1 MSHELFS
8 CINTQLS
15 LQLKAQNYIMPNL
28 IALIVG
34 IDNYPTPLPALDGCV
49 NDAQAFNKYLSDWC
63 EVNNYTYN
71 VKTLFNEQSTRQNVT
86 DAFSVFNTATDAD
99 TCVLYYSGHGSQM
112 PAPKEF
118 WDEVNGLSETLVCI
132 DSRTPNN
139 RDLIDKELTYLI
151 GKVTKGKRNQ
161 FIVVMDCCH
170 SGSNTRDIATK
181 SRKADTSTYK
191 PRGVEEFIGYTEY
204 INYQPP
210 GARHIHFAAAK
221 DNETAKEYPINNVAR
236 GVFTYSLIEV
246 LTETNS
252 KISYKELMQRV
263 SQRVQFRVNEQMPSL
278 CTYVV
283 DADANNC
290 FLTNTPISSSFI
302 IAKVKNIGWTIN
314 AGDILGVGKDTVFE
328 IPSLGKTISPTTIK
342 GSYSTVSGFDTF
354 DPTKQF
360 SANVKSWG
368 ISTFKTKKRSI
379 FLATD
384 GDANANSVFQKAA
397 ASSLLINFVNDI
409 KLADYV
415 VRAYEGSFRLTTV
428 TSSNPLFRRVT
439 GIDSAAANQ
448 FLADVET
455 VLNWRNKIEINNLL
469 SNFSDSDVK
478 ITFCDANSAPVSDPT
493 YKQANANSSIIM
505 QVVVTNKSTKPFFVS
520 GIYFSSD
527 YSISNF
533 LLPNQFLQPNET
545 VWLQYNNKRDIP
557 LYVPAAFQ
565 SWGTKT
571 ITEHLKIYVSADAL
585 TTDNLNQDGL
595 QLDMKTAQ
603 TTRAVGTVQSLPN
616 LNLGDWRTFDADFT
630 TVCP

>member
-1 MSHELFS
+1 
-8 CINTQLS
+8 
-15 LQLKAQNYIMPNL
+15 MPNL

-49 NDAQAFNKYLSDWC
+49 NDAQAFNKFLNDWC
-63 EVNNYTYN
+63 VVNSYTYN

-86 DAFSVFNTATDAD
+86 DAFSVFSSATDAD

-132 DSRTPNN
+132 DSRTVGN

-151 GKVTKGKRNQ
+151 GKATTGKRNQ

-170 SGSNTRDIATK
+170 SGSNTRDIDTK
-181 SRKADTSTYK
+181 SRKADVSTYT
-191 PRGVEEFIGYTEY
+191 PRGVEEFMGYTEY

-246 LTETNS
+246 LTETNA
-252 KISYKELMQRV
+252 KISYKELIQRV
-263 SQRVQFRVNEQMPSL
+263 RQRVQFRVNEQMPSL
-278 CTYVV
+278 DTYVV
-283 DADANNC
+283 AADSDNR
-290 FLTNTPISSSFI
+290 FLTNMPIASSFVI
-302 IAKVKNIGWTIN
+302 SKLKNIGWAIN
-314 AGDILGVGKDTVFE
+314 AGDILGVGKDTVFD

-342 GSYSTVSGFDTF
+342 GSYSTVAGFDTL
-354 DPTKQF
+354 DPSKQF

-368 ISTFKTKKRSI
+368 SSTFKTKKRNI
-379 FLATD
+379 FIATD
-384 GDANANSVFQKAA
+384 GDSKANSVFQTA
-397 ASSLLINFVNDI
+397 ASNSVLINFVNDI

-415 VRAYEGSFRLTTV
+415 VRAYDGSYRLTTV
-428 TSSNPLFRRVT
+428 TSSIPLFRRVA
-439 GIDSAAANQ
+439 GIDSAAAVQ
-448 FLADVET
+448 FLGDVET
-455 VLNWRNKIEINNLL
+455 VLNWRNKIEVNNVL
-469 SNFSDSDVK
+469 SNFSDNDLK
-478 ITFCDANSAPVSDPT
+478 ITFCDANSAPISNPT
-493 YKQANANSSIIM
+493 YTQADAASTVIM
-505 QVVVTNKSTKPFFVS
+505 QVSVTNKSTKPFFVS
-520 GIYFSSD
+520 GIYFCSD
-527 YSISNF
+527 FSISNF

-545 VWLQYNNKRDIP
+545 VWLQYNNKRDVP

-565 SWGTKT
+565 SWGIKS
-571 ITEHLKIYVSADAL
+571 ITEHLKFFISADAL
-585 TTDNLNQDGL
+585 TTDGQNQSGL

-603 TTRAVGTVQSLPN
+603 TTRAIGAIQSLPN